1 MKKSCPVIGRSWNDL
16 VSKLNGDEDLA
27 YTLYFKYGDDAYD
40 MSTEDLAPFTGT
52 QAVDT
57 FVEETELKPEVEELF
72 DSNPELANAVYEA
85 LGFKN
90 EKINFDFEISIDDN
104 GIIINAFYKGENLG
118 VIDIQKKGNEY
129 FVRSVKSNIENQGIG
144 TEIYKKAIEYVT
156 QQGGVL
162 KPDVLSAP
170 QAYSIYKKLE
180 KEGLFKIT
188 NVSEQLEDGR
198 YEIEGQS
205 TGKLSTS
212 EITSQQKQQALQ
224 LYSQYLDTIF
234 PDSQVKDIVYH
245 GTKGFDSSG
254 REKPKF
260 DKFDKI
266 YIGKGQGLRSD
277 DMAKG
282 FYFGSYK
289 IADRVGTRIIPAIL
303 NVQEENTT
311 TVRRNTKDFD
321 TKGDVFVVFE
331 PEQIHILGNQQDI
344 EGFKEFVSI
353 QEEPDISFKAKPLN
367 TLSHL
372 KQTEFK
378 SSLRVGDEINFPYWD
393 EKLGNIV
400 NYRNL
405 IVTEVQQGK
414 FYAKLPDESIQE
426 FDFKNILDNQIEGT
440 LSKKEQK
447 VFKSHLKIGEK
458 TSIKTTEGDFEG
470 KVLKIASNAVTLS
483 ITKDES
489 IIIPYDKIYKEDS
502 QIKFLQK
509 VQEIKDSI
517 TKQITIYGGKVR
529 TQAQKER
536 LESLNNALSILNSA
550 QQLSDLKEFFEEV
563 SKNID
568 NTKALMTSLE
578 DRDISPASKL
588 YIISYSK
595 DFIDSFEAMEDL
607 NNMIQK
613 YDNIKEIKNLSNS
626 LVSKIVDARAE
637 YYNVAIPQLAD
648 LLWEEFNPR
657 VNEDLA
663 KVKGDLWT
671 KERLIQELRN
681 PTRDIDTFNK
691 FFVAPINSNDAI
703 TGLFAK
709 MIKKRKE
716 VARRQDEM
724 LLRKLVPVVTAVKN
738 NFNYEEVIKDFYKLE
753 TITEEVNGEK
763 KELTVRKFVE
773 QYNTSEYYNTLNK
786 YYQIYDDLYAK
797 KNFANISGKKQE
809 AKALQLKITEA
820 YNQRKDFQKKNGIN
834 ISAVNFKAEMEEIK
848 NYDKAK
854 FFKYLDS
861 YYEKIPRKKADLKT
875 CIISVNELT
884 NEEIYYKYKGNR
896 WVPNKEKYET
906 EEYKLLLKKDPLI
919 VKLYTLLKGE
929 YDKANRIIPIK
940 YRLDGRVPAMY
951 ETNFLNSI
959 SKGFNNFWKST
970 DKQYMAKLDGKA
982 YKEIPIGFTKT
993 IDVSESS
1000 DDIVRSTLMFIAEA
1014 NNYQAMNEYLGA
1026 TDTII
1031 EILEGQGNPL
1041 EEGQRKLIRS
1051 EYNNRLATIKQFVK
1065 QIVYGEQNAYN
1076 TALSKSID
1084 ALGKATAITRLGLN
1098 PLNWAQNFLIGN
1110 ISNYKEAFGGRHFDR
1125 SHLAWA
1131 NKEFMKMQVSNPKKL
1146 SNMIRSLDAIQGR
1159 FLKNFGDEILTF
1171 KEKYLSTD
1179 VLFIGQDIGEVQIQ
1193 GTAMLAL
1200 LKSWG
1205 VEIPE
1210 DGNFD
1215 MDKIPENFIDTLHAI
1230 NKHNHGVYN
1239 NFDRLYAQDNALF
1252 RLVLQFRKFIVP
1264 TFRARYSGIF
1274 NGEYRID
1281 FEAGTVEKGYYRLFY
1296 EYMRDS
1302 MKEFRGL
1309 PGMIAKFNDLSD
1321 IQKEGVRRSL
1331 LDLMSFTVL
1340 ATIVCCLKPG
1350 DDEDEEDM
1358 SNWEWL
1364 LIYEAAR
1371 LRADEANYLPVL
1383 GLKDQLKLV
1392 NNPFPAYPLIKN
1404 VLSFLGAVA
1413 DFDRDDEG
1421 NVSIFKKYQ
1430 RDTGMYEKGDY
1441 KIFGKMNK
1449 LQPGINPLKPFYA
1462 ETMLENFEKASE
1474 N

>member
-1 MKKSCPVIGRSWNDL
+1 MKKSCPVIGRSWKDL
-16 VSKLNGDEDLA
+16 LSKVNGNEDLA
-27 YTLYFKYGDDAYD
+27 YSLYFRYGDDVYD

-52 QAVDT
+52 QVVDSFIEEENT
-57 FVEETELKPEVEELF
+57 SIKSGVEDLF
-72 DSNPELANAVYEA
+72 NSNPELA
-85 LGFKN
+85 
-90 EKINFDFEISIDDN
+90 S
-104 GIIINAFYKGENLG
+104 
-118 VIDIQKKGNEY
+118 
-129 FVRSVKSNIENQGIG
+129 IG
-144 TEIYKKAIEYVT
+144 T
-156 QQGGVL
+156 
-162 KPDVLSAP
+162 P
-170 QAYSIYKKLE
+170 
-180 KEGLFKIT
+180 
-188 NVSEQLEDGR
+188 EQ
-198 YEIEGQS
+198 
-205 TGKLSTS
+205 
-212 EITSQQKQQALQ
+212 
-224 LYSQYLDTIF
+224 YSQYLDTIF

-245 GTKGFDSSG
+245 TNTRGRIETFNSERGLFVTPTLELAKTYKPGLYGKRFQLLINSKNIEEVSEETIMDGRKQSG
-254 REKPKF
+254 
-260 DKFDKI
+260 
-266 YIGKGQGLRSD
+266 
-277 DMAKG
+277 
-282 FYFGSYK
+282 
-289 IADRVGTRIIPAIL
+289 
-303 NVQEENTT
+303 
-311 TVRRNTKDFD
+311 D
-321 TKGDVFVVFE
+321 TLMYSEPDYTEYVVFD
-331 PEQIHILGNQQDI
+331 PEQIHILGNKQDL
-344 EGFKEFVSI
+344 EGFKEFVNT
-353 QEEPDISFKAKPLN
+353 QEEPNISFKAKPLN

-393 EKLGNIV
+393 EKLEDV
-400 NYRNL
+400 VDYKNL
-405 IVTEVQQGK
+405 TVTEVLQGK
-414 FYAKLPDESIQE
+414 FYAKLADDSIQE
-426 FDFKNILDNQIEGT
+426 FDFKNILDDQIAGT

-447 VFKSHLKIGEK
+447 VFKSNLKLGEK

-470 KVLKIASNAVTLS
+470 KVLKITSNAVTLS
-483 ITKDES
+483 ITKDDS
-489 IIIPYDKIYKEDS
+489 VTIPYDKIYREDT

-536 LESLNNALSILNSA
+536 LESLTNALSILNSA

-613 YDNIKEIKNLSNS
+613 YNGIPEIKNLSNT
-626 LVSKIVDARAE
+626 LVSKIVDARNE

-657 VNEDLA
+657 VNEDLN
-663 KVKGDLWT
+663 KIKGDPWT

-691 FFVAPINSNDAI
+691 LFIAPINSNDAI

-738 NFNYEEVIKDFYKLE
+738 NFNYDQVIKDFYKFE

-763 KELTVRKFVE
+763 REITVRKFVE
-773 QYNTSEYYNTLNK
+773 QYNTSEYYNTLNQ
-786 YYQIYDDLYAK
+786 YYQLADELYAK
-797 KNFANISGKKQE
+797 KNFASISGKKQE
-809 AKALQLKITEA
+809 AREIQDKINENTRERRA
-820 YNQRKDFQKKNGIN
+820 FQKKNGIN
-834 ISAVNFKAEMEEIK
+834 VSDVDFKEDMEKIRK
-848 NYDKAK
+848 YDPAK
-854 FFKYLDS
+854 FFKYLNS
-861 YYEKIPRKKADLKT
+861 YYEKVSEAKADLVT
-875 CIISVNELT
+875 CIVSENELT
-884 NEEIYYKYKGNR
+884 GELMYYKYKGNR
-896 WVPNKEKYET
+896 WIPNKEKYAT
-906 EEYKLLLKKDPLI
+906 DEYKELLKKDPLI
-919 VKLYTLLKGE
+919 VKLYTLLKDE
-929 YDKANRIIPIK
+929 YDKANRSIPMQ
-940 YRLDGRVPAMY
+940 YRLNGRVPAIY

-1000 DDIVRSTLMFIAEA
+1000 DDIVKSTLMFIAEA
-1014 NNYQAMNEYLGA
+1014 NNYQAMHEYLGA

-1041 EEGQRKLIRS
+1041 EGNQRKLIRS
-1051 EYNNRLATIKQFVK
+1051 EYNNRLDAIKKFVK

-1076 TALSKSID
+1076 TALTKSMD

-1110 ISNYKEAFGGRHFDR
+1110 LTNYSEAFGGRHFDR

-1171 KEKYLSTD
+1171 KEKYVSTD

-1205 VEIPE
+1205 IEIPE

-1239 NFDRLYAQDNALF
+1239 NFDRLYYQDNALF
-1252 RLVLQFRKFIVP
+1252 RMFLQFRKFIVP

-1274 NGEYRID
+1274 SGEYRID

-1296 EYMRDS
+1296 EYMKDS
-1302 MKEFRGL
+1302 MKEFKGL

-1321 IQKEGVRRSL
+1321 IQKEGVRRSFV
-1331 LDLMSFTVL
+1331 DLAAFTVL
-1340 ATIVCCLKPG
+1340 AAIVYCLKPG

-1358 SNWEWL
+1358 ANWEWQI
-1364 LIYEAAR
+1364 IYQAAR
-1371 LRADEANYLPVL
+1371 LRGDIGNYIPIL
-1383 GLKDQLKLV
+1383 GTRDQLRII
-1392 NNPFPAYPLIKN
+1392 NNPFAAAPMINN
-1404 VLSFLGAVA
+1404 VLSFLGALG
-1413 DFDRDDEG
+1413 DFNPDDEG
-1421 NVSIFKKYQ
+1421 NISLFKKYQ
-1430 RDTGMYEKGDY
+1430 RDSGMYEKGDY
-1441 KIFGKMNK
+1441 KIFGKLEK
-1449 LQPGINPLKPFYA
+1449 LNPLDNPLKLLYP
-1462 ETMLENFEKASE
+1462 EVMLENFEKASE
-1474 N
+1474 R

>member
-1 MKKSCPVIGRSWNDL
+1 MRKSCPVIGRSWKDL
-16 VSKLNGDEDLA
+16 LSKVNGDEDLA
-27 YTLYFKYGDDAYD
+27 YTLYFRYGDDVYD
-40 MSTEDLAPFTGT
+40 MSTEDLAPFTGN
-52 QAVDT
+52 QVVEEI
-57 FVEETELKPEVEELF
+57 VEETTPIKPEVEEVF
-72 DSNPELANAVYEA
+72 NSNPELA
-85 LGFKN
+85 
-90 EKINFDFEISIDDN
+90 S
-104 GIIINAFYKGENLG
+104 
-118 VIDIQKKGNEY
+118 
-129 FVRSVKSNIENQGIG
+129 IG
-144 TEIYKKAIEYVT
+144 TP
-156 QQGGVL
+156 QQ
-162 KPDVLSAP
+162 
-170 QAYSIYKKLE
+170 
-180 KEGLFKIT
+180 
-188 NVSEQLEDGR
+188 
-198 YEIEGQS
+198 
-205 TGKLSTS
+205 
-212 EITSQQKQQALQ
+212 
-224 LYSQYLDTIF
+224 YSQYLDSIF
-234 PDSQVKDIVYH
+234 PNSQVKDIVYH
-245 GTKGFDSSG
+245 GTDKTFDTFKKEFNNGFFVTKNKDYAKVYGNNVKSILINSKNILNIYRLG
-254 REKPKF
+254 REKIKEEDIDLFNKF
-260 DKFDKI
+260 QDFLQDNEGRGYNI
-266 YIGKGQGLRSD
+266 NQFNDRYISVNNKVISLTNRPFLYEFYKKEGYDSLLGSD
-277 DMAKG
+277 E
-282 FYFGSYK
+282 Y
-289 IADRVGTRIIPAIL
+289 
-303 NVQEENTT
+303 
-311 TVRRNTKDFD
+311 
-321 TKGDVFVVFE
+321 VVFE
-331 PEQIHILGNQQDI
+331 PEQIHILGSKQDI
-344 EGFKEFVSI
+344 EGFKEFVNT

-393 EKLGNIV
+393 EKLEDV
-400 NYRNL
+400 VDYKNL
-405 IVTEVQQGK
+405 IVTEVLQGK
-414 FYAKLPDESIQE
+414 FYAKLADESIQE
-426 FDFKNILDNQIEGT
+426 FDFKNILDDQIAGT

-447 VFKSHLKIGEK
+447 VFKSNLKVGEK

-470 KVLKIASNAVTLS
+470 KVLKITSNAVTLS

-489 IIIPYDKIYKEDS
+489 VTIPYDKIYREDT

-529 TQAQKER
+529 TQSQKER
-536 LESLNNALSILNSA
+536 LESLKNALSILNSA

-613 YDNIKEIKNLSNS
+613 YDNISEIKKLSSS
-626 LVSKIVDARAE
+626 LVSKIVDARNE

-657 VNEDLA
+657 VNQDLA

-763 KELTVRKFVE
+763 KEITVRKFVE

-786 YYQIYDDLYAK
+786 YYQISDELYAK

-809 AKALQLKITEA
+809 AKALQLKITEV
-820 YNQRKDFQKKNGIN
+820 YNQRKAFQKKNGIN
-834 ISAVNFKAEMEEIK
+834 ISSVDFKVEMEKIRK
-848 NYDKAK
+848 SDPSK
-854 FFKYLDS
+854 FFKYLES
-861 YYEKIPRKKADLKT
+861 YYEKVPKKKADLKT
-875 CIISVNELT
+875 CIVSVNELT

-906 EEYKLLLKKDPLI
+906 TEYQQLLKKDPLI
-919 VKLYTLLKGE
+919 VKLYTLLKDE
-929 YDKANRIIPIK
+929 YDKANRSIPMK

-959 SKGFNNFWKST
+959 SKGFKNFWKST
-970 DKQYMAKLDGKA
+970 DKQYMSKLDGKA

-993 IDVSESS
+993 LDVSESS
-1000 DDIVRSTLMFIAEA
+1000 TDIVRSTLMFIAEA

-1051 EYNNRLATIKQFVK
+1051 EYNNRLATIKQFIK

-1076 TALSKSID
+1076 SALSKSID

-1159 FLKNFGDEILTF
+1159 FLKNFGDEVLTF

-1252 RLVLQFRKFIVP
+1252 RLFLQFRKFIVP
-1264 TFRARYSGIF
+1264 TFRARYSGIY

-1309 PGMIAKFNDLSD
+1309 PGMLAKFNDLSD

-1331 LDLMSFTVL
+1331 LDLMSFTVF
-1340 ATIVCCLKPG
+1340 AAIVYCLKPG
-1350 DDEDEEDM
+1350 DDEEEEDM

-1371 LRADEANYLPVL
+1371 LRADEGNYLPVL

-1404 VLSFLGAVA
+1404 VLSFLGAVT

-1421 NVSIFKKYQ
+1421 NVSIFKRYQ
-1430 RDTGMYEKGDY
+1430 RDTGMYEKGDL
-1441 KIFGKMNK
+1441 KILGKMSK
-1449 LQPGINPLKPFYA
+1449 LQPATNPLKVFYSK
-1462 ETMLENFEKASE
+1462 TMLENFEKASE